1 MKKSEIKFSVV
12 LDKDRIPEKILWNA
26 TEDLNNNINKTK
38 SISVSIWDEVNKNT
52 LRIDLWTKDMT
63 VNDMKKFYIDTIEY
77 QFLSICWR

>member
-52 LRIDLWTKDMT
+52 LRIDLW
-63 VNDMKKFYIDTIEY
+63 
-77 QFLSICWR
+77 